1 MKRRAAGTRV
11 RVWDTDT
18 LRGRMFVQFVALCY
32 YEYLINEIRSMKKPL
47 GVLNGDPA
55 HDASANIKLEKKLKA
70 WLDDSPIYIVLQW
83 FDTVEGVK
91 VSSKLTSKRWT
102 TEITARDKM
111 FLEKL
116 GVTLPY

>member
-1 MKRRAAGTRV
+1 M
-11 RVWDTDT
+11 
-18 LRGRMFVQFVALCY
+18 
-32 YEYLINEIRSMKKPL
+32 
-47 GVLNGDPA
+47 NGDPE

-83 FDTVEGVK
+83 FDTIDGVK

-102 TEITARDKM
+102 TEITSRDRL

-116 GVTLPY
+116 RVAFPF